1 MPKPKLK
8 HLRHPLRTLRV
19 AMRLVAARW
28 EMHRIARKGDRSF
41 AGDPRYHLQNVSDG
55 FAERVQPP
63 SDDTALLERI
73 CAAYIAATAKED
85 SISGTYQ
92 ATAWWDEV
100 RKRSLGPV
108 MQALQTRDIATL
120 CTMYGNFFREPCAAG
135 LVSVPYGMTPIYFGN
150 AMNDIHRRVYLSDAL
165 HRLDCWK
172 AGTGNCFTVRDL
184 AVPPIGNPYG
194 VMIDGTLVGA
204 RAEFQHYCAYRLA
217 SLLKK
222 MEADSV
228 AEIGGGFGGMA
239 YYLLRDRPG
248 VRYLNF
254 DLPESIALASYYLM
268 KLFPDLNF
276 LLYGEAPI
284 TDETIARAD
293 VVLMP
298 LTEMQRMTAGV
309 ADITFSSH
317 AMSDVAPAAAVSYLK
332 TITRMTRHYFLFLG
346 TDTPDKSLPG
356 IISTAAASFRL
367 EERRDS
373 LWHNHKLRNANE
385 VECLYSIDHARKTEP
400 AIHEEPAHVG
410 R

>member
-1 MPKPKLK
+1 MLKPKLR
-8 HLRHPLRTLRV
+8 HLGHPLRTLRV
-19 AMRLVAARW
+19 AMSLVAARR
-28 EMHRIARKGDRSF
+28 EMHSIARKGERSF

-55 FAERVQPP
+55 FAQRLRPP
-63 SDDTALLERI
+63 NDDTALLERI
-73 CAAYIAATAKED
+73 CAAYVAATAKEN

-92 ATAWWDEV
+92 ATAWWDDV

-108 MQALQTRDIATL
+108 MRALQTGDIATL
-120 CTMYGNFFREPCAAG
+120 RTMYGNFFREPCAAG

-150 AMNDIHRRVYLSDAL
+150 AMKDIHRRVYLSDAL
-165 HRLDCWK
+165 YRLDCWQ
-172 AGTGNCFTVRDL
+172 TETENRFTVRDL

-194 VMIDGTLVGA
+194 VMIDGTLVAA

-217 SLLKK
+217 SLLKTS
-222 MEADSV
+222 ETGSV
-228 AEIGGGFGGMA
+228 AEIGAGFGGMA

-276 LLYGEAPI
+276 LLYGEAPLA
-284 TDETIARAD
+284 DEPIARAD
-293 VVLMP
+293 VVLLP
-298 LTEMQRMTAGV
+298 LTEMQRMTAKV

-332 TITRMTRHYFLFLG
+332 TIARMTRDYFLFLG
-346 TDTPDKSLPG
+346 IDTPDKSLPA
-356 IISTAAASFRL
+356 IISRATASFRL

-373 LWHNHKLRNANE
+373 PWHIHKLKNANE

-400 AIHEEPAHVG
+400 AIH
-410 R
+410 

>member
-1 MPKPKLK
+1 MLKPKLK
-8 HLRHPLRTLRV
+8 HLLHPLRTLRV

-28 EMHRIARKGDRSF
+28 EMHSIARKGDHSF

-55 FAERVQPP
+55 FAQRFQPP

-73 CAAYIAATAKED
+73 CAAYVAASAREG
-85 SISGTYQ
+85 SISGNYQ

-108 MQALQTRDIATL
+108 IQALRTRDITTVR
-120 CTMYGNFFREPCAAG
+120 TMYENLFREPCAAG
-135 LVSVPYGMTPIYFGN
+135 LVSVPYGMTPIYFGD
-150 AMNDIHRRVYLSDAL
+150 AMKDIHRRVYLSDAL
-165 HRLDCWK
+165 CRLDRWK
-172 AGTGNCFTVRDL
+172 AETGNCFTVRDL

-217 SLLKK
+217 SLLRTS
-222 MEADSV
+222 ETGSV

-268 KLFPDLNF
+268 KLFPDRNF
-276 LLYGEAPI
+276 LLCGEAPL
-284 TDETIARAD
+284 TDETIARSD

-298 LTEMQRMTAGV
+298 LTEMQRITAGA
-309 ADITFSSH
+309 ADIAFSSH
-317 AMSDVAPAAAVSYLK
+317 AMSDVAPAAAISYLE
-332 TITRMTRHYFLFLG
+332 TIARMTRDYFLFLG
-346 TDTPDKSLPG
+346 TDTPDKSLPA
-356 IISTAAASFRL
+356 IISRAAPSFHL

-373 LWHNHKLRNANE
+373 LWHNHKLRKANE
-385 VECLYSIDHARKTEP
+385 VECLYSIDHAGKTEP